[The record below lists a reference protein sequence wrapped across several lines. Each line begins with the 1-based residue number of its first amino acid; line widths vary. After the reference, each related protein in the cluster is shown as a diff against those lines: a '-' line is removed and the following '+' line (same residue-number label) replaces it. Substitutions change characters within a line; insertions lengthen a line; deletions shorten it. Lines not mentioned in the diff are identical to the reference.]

1 MQAPSSRHWTAV
13 KQILRYIRGT
23 LHYYGCSYK
32 KGSGAPSLIG
42 YSDSDHVGDV
52 NDRKSM
58 SGVVFFLGGSTV
70 TWTSQKQKVMAN
82 SSCEVEYVAAAAA
95 TCQGCGSA
103 ASWPI

>member
-1 MQAPSSRHWTAV
+1 MHGAQLAPLDRGEANSQVHSRHSAL
-13 KQILRYIRGT
+13 LRVQLQEGVRRSITHRLQRQRPRGR
-23 LHYYGCSYK
+23 
-32 KGSGAPSLIG
+32 
-42 YSDSDHVGDV
+42 V

-70 TWTSQKQKVMAN
+70 TWTSQKQKVMAT

-103 ASWPI
+103 AS